1 EGQQTGDQHN
11 FPASPY
17 PHVLG
22 KNMGDRG
29 QARDIELHHRQCR
42 IEFAVDE
49 WPLQTVAGVV
59 DQDVDLNA
67 ALTETLVQL
76 DDRRNVRQ
84 IDLLHD
90 DLDVEL
96 LSKRLGDSLKPV
108 QPARD

>member
-1 EGQQTGDQHN
+1 
-11 FPASPY
+11 
-17 PHVLG
+17 
-22 KNMGDRG
+22 M
-29 QARDIELHHRQCR
+29 
-42 IEFAVDE
+42 
-49 WPLQTVAGVV
+49 AGVV

-108 QPARD
+108 QPARDKNQRMALLGILAGELLAKAT